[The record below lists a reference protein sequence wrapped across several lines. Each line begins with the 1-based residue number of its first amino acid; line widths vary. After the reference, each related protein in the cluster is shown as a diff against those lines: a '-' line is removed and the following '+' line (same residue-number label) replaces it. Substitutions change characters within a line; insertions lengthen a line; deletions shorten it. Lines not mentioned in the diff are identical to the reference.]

1 VAAVVLPC
9 MRVDIWSDIVC
20 PWCYIG
26 KRHFEQGLAEFGA
39 RDEIEVVYH
48 AFELDPSIPPGPGT
62 PVLELLAAKY
72 GMSGDQAAQAE
83 AAVADRATAAG
94 LPFTGSRV
102 MGNTFDAHRLVRL
115 GRERGVQ
122 DQVLQGLYEAYFG
135 AGQPIFEPAE
145 LTGLAAAAGLDPAE
159 AAQVLAD
166 GSYADAVRE
175 DEARA
180 SALGISGVPFT
191 VLDDRYA
198 VSGAQPAE
206 AFAAALDRAWSESH
220 SGS

>member
-1 VAAVVLPC
+1 

-26 KRHFEQGLAEFGA
+26 KRHFEQGLAGFGH

-62 PVLELLAAKY
+62 PILELLAAKY
-72 GMSGDQAAQAE
+72 GMSQEQAAQAE
-83 AAVADRATAAG
+83 AAVAAAGGRRG

-102 MGNTFDAHRLVRL
+102 MGNTFDAHRLVAPGPRA
-115 GRERGVQ
+115 RR
-122 DQVLQGLYEAYFG
+122 
-135 AGQPIFEPAE
+135 AGPRCCRACTRRTSARASRSSSPAE

-175 DEARA
+175 DEAQA
-180 SALGISGVPFT
+180 GALGISGVPFT
-191 VLDDRYA
+191 VPGRQVRGLRRPA
-198 VSGAQPAE
+198 GRGVRGGAGPGLEREPQ
-206 AFAAALDRAWSESH
+206 RA
-220 SGS
+220 

>member
-1 VAAVVLPC
+1 MAAVVLPC

-72 GMSGDQAAQAE
+72 GMSRDQAAQAE

-198 VSGAQPAE
+198 VSGAQPAD
-206 AFAAALDRAWSESH
+206 AFASALDRAWSEARA
-220 SGS
+220 GS

>member
-1 VAAVVLPC
+1 MAAAVLTG

-26 KRHFEQGLAEFGA
+26 KRHFEQGLAGFGP

-48 AFELDPSIPPGPGT
+48 AFELDPSIPPGAGT
-62 PVLELLAAKY
+62 PILDLLATKY
-72 GMSGDQAAQAE
+72 GMTREQAAQAE
-83 AAVADRATAAG
+83 AGVAAKAEAAG

-122 DQVLQGLYEAYFG
+122 EQVLQALYEAYFG
-135 AGQPIFEPAE
+135 AGKPVFEAAE
-145 LTGLAAAAGLDPAE
+145 LTGLAAAAGLDAAQ

-166 GSYADAVRE
+166 GTYADAVRE
-175 DEARA
+175 DEAQA
-180 SALGISGVPFT
+180 SSLGISGVPFT
-191 VLDDRYA
+191 VLDGRYA
-198 VSGAQPAE
+198 VSGAQPPE
-206 AFAAALDRAWSESH
+206 AFAAALDRAWSETS
-220 SGS
+220 SRT